1 MNQFRV
7 YHIAFGLAVVAAYFT
22 SEGLG
27 LIHAWVGYAIAA
39 LLALRVVL
47 GLARKRGFEFRRLK
61 PSLAKPPRGQTGI
74 RHPAIARV
82 TMLALLIS
90 VIGSATTGILM
101 DKGGTLVGQSIRAH
115 DEDREGREEATRSPL
130 PMIVTPARAAEAGE
144 SGERKEKFGLVGE
157 VHETLGN
164 LLLPLVLIHAIYLL
178 LFRFDLARFILF
190 FPRKR
195 GAA

>member
-7 YHIAFGLAVVAAYFT
+7 YHIAFGLAVAAAYFT
-22 SEGLG
+22 GESLG
-27 LIHAWVGYAIAA
+27 LIHAWMGYGIAA
-39 LLALRVVL
+39 LLALRLVL

-61 PSLAKPPRGQTGI
+61 PSLATPPRGQTGM
-74 RHPAIARV
+74 RHPAIARL
-82 TMLALLIS
+82 TMLALFIT
-90 VIGSATTGILM
+90 VIGSGVTGIVM

-115 DEDREGREEATRSPL
+115 DEDRAEERRPTVTTPGSKTERREREE
-130 PMIVTPARAAEAGE
+130 
-144 SGERKEKFGLVGE
+144 KHGLIE
-157 VHETLGN
+157 TVHKTLGS

-195 GAA
+195 AAA